1 MSKTPA
7 LPADVAEVHRRALA
21 AQRLARYDHN
31 AAALVPLLRAVAAR
45 LEVGAIGENDAAR
58 LRKEAELLARCL
70 PPEMPVYPE
79 ADHPD

>member
-1 MSKTPA
+1 M
-7 LPADVAEVHRRALA
+7 
-21 AQRLARYDHN
+21 
-31 AAALVPLLRAVAAR
+31 PLLRAVAAR
-45 LEVGAIGENDAAR
+45 LEVGTIGPDDAAR